1 MPSIYYTKQW
11 FLVLGTIA
19 LIFLVLQKWW
29 IFCWKNTF
37 DNWKTD
43 ENQFFSPRK
52 LPKTIKCAIKNFK
65 FIAYEMTN
73 LNRPLIALGD
83 CKCSVVPCYPHP
95 QMCSTSV
102 QTPKLTTT
110 NHEKG
115 ILTIMMT
122 QTVRLIQNSLWA
134 ILFSRFIHPWQPTHT
149 PLPDSSPTHE
159 IRSKQHYTNLSAIPH
174 QSGTLKLGQ
183 GGEGDGREL
192 GGHVGSWCLSPTSRW
207 LTDCHQQLAN
217 RWTGVWIWFLY
228 HRKIISKLSHSHS
241 FLLQLRD

>member
-1 MPSIYYTKQW
+1 VYIILNSAFLYLGAMPLLFW
-11 FLVLGTIA
+11 FCKRDEFSAKI
-19 LIFLVLQKWW
+19 
-29 IFCWKNTF
+29 NTF
-37 DNWKTD
+37 DKWKTD

-134 ILFSRFIHPWQPTHT
+134 ICFPRFIHPWQPTHT

-174 QSGTLKLGQ
+174 
-183 GGEGDGREL
+183 
-192 GGHVGSWCLSPTSRW
+192 
-207 LTDCHQQLAN
+207 
-217 RWTGVWIWFLY
+217 
-228 HRKIISKLSHSHS
+228 
-241 FLLQLRD
+241 